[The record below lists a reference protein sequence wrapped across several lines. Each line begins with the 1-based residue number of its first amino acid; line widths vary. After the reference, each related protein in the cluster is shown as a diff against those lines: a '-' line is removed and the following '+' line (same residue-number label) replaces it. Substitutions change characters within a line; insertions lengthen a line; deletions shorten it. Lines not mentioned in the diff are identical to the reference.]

1 MEPPINNRT
10 QPTKSENE
18 FSLNPGVVTPV
29 DVKALEIWLQ
39 GYDSAKSK
47 FLLDGF
53 TFGFKIPYFGSRQFR
68 HCTNLQS
75 ARENINI
82 LQQKIDIE
90 VQKGR
95 AAGPF
100 SISTLPFRNLQIS
113 PLGLVPKQKPG
124 EFRVIHHLSFP
135 EGLSINDG
143 IPKEF
148 SAVSY
153 QTVDDAVTLI
163 KRFGKGALL
172 AKTDIEH
179 GYKNIPIHPTDHELL
194 GFAVGNDIYYD
205 KTLPMGLSSACSLFE
220 HFSSSLHWIVN
231 NKLGIEG
238 CVHMLDDFL
247 LVGPPCLS
255 LCTGQVELFLQ
266 FMQQIGVPL
275 KQEKTVHPTP
285 MLTFLGLE
293 LDTNDM
299 EIRLPL
305 EKLQKIREKL
315 SLYKQ
320 RKKITLQELQS
331 LVGLL
336 NFACAVVQPGRTFLR
351 RLIDLTKGLR
361 KPHHRCRL
369 NKEAKADLEAWSL
382 FIQNFNGKSL
392 FLEDTWQT
400 SITLQLYT
408 DASGLGFGGI
418 FGNKWFYGKWT
429 SDWHN
434 YHITIKELFPIVVA
448 VQLWGHEM
456 SNKRVCFFSDNMAV
470 VQVINKQTAKETTI
484 MKLLRKL
491 IVQCL
496 KFNILFVAKHIPGVN
511 NVLSDKLSR
520 LQIVEFHKLA
530 PYMDHHST
538 PVPEEMFKL

>member
-1 MEPPINNRT
+1 MEPPINNRI

-315 SLYKQ
+315 SLYK
-320 RKKITLQELQS
+320 
-331 LVGLL
+331 
-336 NFACAVVQPGRTFLR
+336 
-351 RLIDLTKGLR
+351 TKEKDHFTG
-361 KPHHRCRL
+361 
-369 NKEAKADLEAWSL
+369 
-382 FIQNFNGKSL
+382 
-392 FLEDTWQT
+392 T
-400 SITLQLYT
+400 SV
-408 DASGLGFGGI
+408 
-418 FGNKWFYGKWT
+418 T
-429 SDWHN
+429 S
-434 YHITIKELFPIVVA
+434 
-448 VQLWGHEM
+448 
-456 SNKRVCFFSDNMAV
+456 R
-470 VQVINKQTAKETTI
+470 
-484 MKLLRKL
+484 
-491 IVQCL
+491 
-496 KFNILFVAKHIPGVN
+496 
-511 NVLSDKLSR
+511 
-520 LQIVEFHKLA
+520 A
-530 PYMDHHST
+530 P
-538 PVPEEMFKL
+538 